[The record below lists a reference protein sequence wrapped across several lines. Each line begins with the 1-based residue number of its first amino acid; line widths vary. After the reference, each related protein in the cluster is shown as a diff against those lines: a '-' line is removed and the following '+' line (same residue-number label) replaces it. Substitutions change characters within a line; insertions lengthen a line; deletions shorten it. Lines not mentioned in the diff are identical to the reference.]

1 MCDFKLHSAF
11 AMIQI
16 ETKASQICWHNHT
29 NIKALNAD
37 RIHVYLGLTQL
48 WASIIASEI
57 DFYPQIAGWSIA

>member
-29 NIKALNAD
+29 NINALNAD

-48 WASIIASEI
+48 WASF